1 VKVLLADDHSIVLDG
16 LRRIIEDCEDM
27 EVLAEASDGIRA
39 LEAALKTRP
48 DVAVID
54 ISMPDIDG
62 LELINR
68 LLSHYPDLPIV
79 VLTVHEDKQYMF
91 RAVQAGAMGYIT
103 KRSASEQLV
112 HAIRKVQAGKRF
124 FPEEVAEAIAL
135 QLSRGGSE
143 NDLPG
148 SLSMREL
155 QVLKR
160 LALGATNQEIAD
172 SYNISVKTVDT
183 HRQRILKKL
192 GLRNNA
198 EISRFAYQHRIIE

>member
-79 VLTVHEDKQYMF
+79 VLTVHEDRQYMY

-112 HAIRKVQAGKRF
+112 QALRKVQSGKRF
-124 FPEEVAEAIAL
+124 FPEEVAEALAL
-135 QLSRGGSE
+135 HLSRKGSE
-143 NDLPG
+143 KDLPG

-160 LALGATNQEIAD
+160 LAMGATNQEIAE

-198 EISRFAYQHRIIE
+198 DISRFAHEHNII

>member
-1 VKVLLADDHSIVLDG
+1 MKVLLADDHSIVLDG

-79 VLTVHEDKQYMF
+79 VLTVHEDRQYMY

-112 HAIRKVQAGKRF
+112 QALRKVQSGKRF
-124 FPEEVAEAIAL
+124 FPEEVAEALAL
-135 QLSRGGSE
+135 HLSRKGSE
-143 NDLPG
+143 KDLPG

-160 LALGATNQEIAD
+160 LAMGSTNQEIAE

-198 EISRFAYQHRIIE
+198 DISRFAHEHNII

>member
-27 EVLAEASDGIRA
+27 EVLAEAPDGTRA
-39 LEAALKTRP
+39 LEAALGTRP

-68 LLSHYPDLPIV
+68 LLAHYPNLPIV
-79 VLTVHEDKQYMF
+79 VLTVHEDRQYMY

-112 HAIRKVQAGKRF
+112 QALRKVHAGKRF
-124 FPEEVAEAIAL
+124 FPEEVAEALAL
-135 QLSRGGSE
+135 HLARKGSE
-143 NDLPG
+143 EDLAG

-160 LALGATNQEIAD
+160 LALGSTNQEIAE

-198 EISRFAYQHRIIE
+198 DISRFAHEHNII

>member
-79 VLTVHEDKQYMF
+79 VLTVHEDRQYMY

-112 HAIRKVQAGKRF
+112 QALRKVQSGKRF
-124 FPEEVAEAIAL
+124 FPEEVAEALAL
-135 QLSRGGSE
+135 HLSRKGSE
-143 NDLPG
+143 KDLPG

-160 LALGATNQEIAD
+160 LAMGSTNQEIAE

-198 EISRFAYQHRIIE
+198 DISRFAHEHNII

>member
-1 VKVLLADDHSIVLDG
+1 MKILLADDHSIVLDG
-16 LRRIIEDCEDM
+16 LRRIIEDCGDM
-27 EVLAEASDGIRA
+27 EVLAEAPDGATA
-39 LEAALKTRP
+39 LEAALAEQP

-62 LELINR
+62 LELISR
-68 LLSHYPDLPIV
+68 LLAHYPQLPIV
-79 VLTVHEDKQYMF
+79 VLTVHEDRQYMF

-112 HAIRKVQAGKRF
+112 QAIRKVSAGKHF
-124 FPEEVAEAIAL
+124 FPEEVAEALAL
-135 QLSRGGSE
+135 QFARKGSE
-143 NDLPG
+143 KDLPG
-148 SLSMREL
+148 LLSMREL

-160 LALGATNQEIAD
+160 LALGSTNQEIAE

-198 EISRFAYQHRIIE
+198 DISRFAHQHNII

>member
-1 VKVLLADDHSIVLDG
+1 MKILLADDHSIVLDG

-27 EVLAEASDGIRA
+27 EVMAEAPDGARA
-39 LEAALKTRP
+39 LEAALREKP
-48 DVAVID
+48 DLAVID

-62 LELINR
+62 LELITR
-68 LLSHYPDLPIV
+68 LLSHYPELPIV
-79 VLTVHEDKQYMF
+79 VLTVHEDRQYMF

-112 HAIRKVQAGKRF
+112 QAIRKVQAGKRF
-124 FPEEVAEAIAL
+124 FPEEVAEALAL
-135 QLSRGGSE
+135 QLSRRGSE
-143 NDLPG
+143 QDLPG
-148 SLSMREL
+148 LLSMREL

-160 LALGATNQEIAD
+160 LALGSTNQEIAE

>member
-16 LRRIIEDCEDM
+16 LRRIIEACEDM

-79 VLTVHEDKQYMF
+79 VLTVHEDRQYMY

-112 HAIRKVQAGKRF
+112 QALRKVQSGKRF
-124 FPEEVAEAIAL
+124 FPEEVAEALAL
-135 QLSRGGSE
+135 HLSRKGSDK
-143 NDLPG
+143 DLPG

-160 LALGATNQEIAD
+160 LAMGATNQEIAE

-198 EISRFAYQHRIIE
+198 DISRFAHEHNII

>member
-1 VKVLLADDHSIVLDG
+1 MKVLLADDHSIVLDG
-16 LRRIIEDCEDM
+16 LRRIIEDCGDM
-27 EVLAEASDGIRA
+27 EVLAEALDGTRA

-79 VLTVHEDKQYMF
+79 VLTVHEDRQYMY

-112 HAIRKVQAGKRF
+112 QALRKVQSGKRF
-124 FPEEVAEAIAL
+124 FPEEVAEALAL
-135 QLSRGGSE
+135 HLSRKGME
-143 NDLPG
+143 KDLPG

-155 QVLKR
+155 QVLKQ
-160 LALGATNQEIAD
+160 LAMGSTNQEIAE

-198 EISRFAYQHRIIE
+198 DISRFAHEHNII

>member
-1 VKVLLADDHSIVLDG
+1 
-16 LRRIIEDCEDM
+16 
-27 EVLAEASDGIRA
+27 
-39 LEAALKTRP
+39 
-48 DVAVID
+48 VID

-62 LELINR
+62 LELISR

-79 VLTVHEDKQYMF
+79 VLTVHEDRQYMY

-112 HAIRKVQAGKRF
+112 EAIRKVQAGKRF
-124 FPEEVAEAIAL
+124 FPEEVAEALAL
-135 QLSRGGSE
+135 HLARGNTE

-148 SLSMREL
+148 SLSLREL

-160 LALGATNQEIAD
+160 LALGSTNQEIAE

>member
-1 VKVLLADDHSIVLDG
+1 MKVLLVDDHSIFLDG

-27 EVLAEASDGIRA
+27 QVLAGASTGTQA
-39 LEAALKTRP
+39 LEMALANRP
-48 DVAVID
+48 DVAVVD
-54 ISMPDIDG
+54 ISLPDIDG

-68 LLSHYPDLPIV
+68 LLEHYPDLPIV
-79 VLTVHEDKQYMF
+79 VLTVHEDRQYMY

-112 HAIRKVQAGKRF
+112 EAIRKLHAGKRF
-124 FPEEVAEAIAL
+124 LPEEVAEALAL
-135 QLSRGGSE
+135 QLGKSRPSIDNLE
-143 NDLPG
+143 
-148 SLSMREL
+148 SLSRREL
-155 QVLKR
+155 QVLRR
-160 LALGATNQEIAD
+160 LALGSTNKEIAQ

-198 EISRFAYQHRIIE
+198 DISRFAYQHRLIE

>member
-1 VKVLLADDHSIVLDG
+1 VKILLADDHSIVLDG

-27 EVLAEASDGIRA
+27 EVLAEAPDGASA
-39 LEAALKTRP
+39 LEAAMQEQP
-48 DVAVID
+48 DIAVID

-68 LLSHYPDLPIV
+68 LLSQYPHLPIV
-79 VLTVHEDKQYMF
+79 VLTVHEDRQYMF

-112 HAIRKVQAGKRF
+112 QAIRKVQAGKRF
-124 FPEEVAEAIAL
+124 FPEEVAEALAL
-135 QLSRGGSE
+135 QVSQKGA
-143 NDLPG
+143 NTDLPG

-160 LALGATNQEIAD
+160 LALGSTNQEIAE

-198 EISRFAYQHRIIE
+198 DISRFAHQHNII

>member
-1 VKVLLADDHSIVLDG
+1 MKVLLADDHSIVLDG

-27 EVLAEASDGIRA
+27 EVLAEASDGTRA

-79 VLTVHEDKQYMF
+79 VLTVHEDRQYMY

-112 HAIRKVQAGKRF
+112 QALRKVQSGKRF
-124 FPEEVAEAIAL
+124 FPEEVAEALAL
-135 QLSRGGSE
+135 HLSTKGSE
-143 NDLPG
+143 KDLPG

-155 QVLKR
+155 QVLKQ
-160 LALGATNQEIAD
+160 LAMGSTNQEIAE

-198 EISRFAYQHRIIE
+198 DISRFAHEHNII

>member
-1 VKVLLADDHSIVLDG
+1 VKILLADDHSIVLDG

-27 EVLAEASDGIRA
+27 QVMAEAPDGSRA
-39 LEAALKTRP
+39 LEAALQEKP
-48 DVAVID
+48 DLAVID

-62 LELINR
+62 LELISR